1 MKKIFLIIFLF
12 IIFPLPA
19 FSSSIDNIF
28 GFWISENPLPGHSK
42 KSIMVITKNSIKN
55 GKRSPVACKFSQ
67 SDDEII
73 ATFEG
78 PLKTVV
84 KYGIKVKGDR
94 LFLTFPN
101 ATGSHGSR
109 TYFRVNDEEDAKK
122 YLQ

>member
-1 MKKIFLIIFLF
+1 M
-12 IIFPLPA
+12 FPLSA

-28 GFWISENPLPGHSK
+28 GVWISENPLPGHNK

-55 GKRSPVACKFSQ
+55 GMRSPVACKFYQ
-67 SDDEII
+67 SDDKII

-78 PLKTVV
+78 PLKTII
-84 KYGIKVKGDR
+84 KYEIKVKDDR

-109 TYFRVNDEEDAKK
+109 TYFRVKDEEDAKK